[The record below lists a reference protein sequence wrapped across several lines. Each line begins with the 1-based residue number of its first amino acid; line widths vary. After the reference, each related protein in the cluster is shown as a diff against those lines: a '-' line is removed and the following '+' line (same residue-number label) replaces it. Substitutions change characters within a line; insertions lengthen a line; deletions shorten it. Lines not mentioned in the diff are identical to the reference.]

1 MDGKNG
7 NGKNGNGSVRSESD
21 NGSVGSDTEFEQTK
35 GAPPGSPVEGPP
47 IGQAQVGETTEEN
60 TTNQSNTTPP
70 SNTTKPSNSKGA
82 EGENETFTDLTK
94 MGSVQTLEG
103 LSVKIVQQTNLIEK
117 YNNVLTE
124 NLTKLQNDAKE
135 AVETAQTKVTKIK
148 GLEKDAVQ
156 AIDSALKGVYSTI
169 DGSINGLKKQVENY
183 RHTLDPSGNIL
194 PKSGPTDE
202 SENVGV
208 KPQKRTL
215 REKAMRATRAVF
227 GSRGGYKSTPR
238 TRKHRKTYRFTAT
251 PKSQTMKKRHRTHKK
266 AKKQAKK
273 QNKQRK

>member
-1 MDGKNG
+1 MPEGNGTGNG
-7 NGKNGNGSVRSESD
+7 NSGVSSEAAPTKENTQVAQSYGSPPGNDSDNRKDPENESAAKGQRQNDSPSGNG
-21 NGSVGSDTEFEQTK
+21 QK
-35 GAPPGSPVEGPP
+35 
-47 IGQAQVGETTEEN
+47 
-60 TTNQSNTTPP
+60 
-70 SNTTKPSNSKGA
+70 KP
-82 EGENETFTDLTK
+82 EGENNRNTENTTFTDLTE
-94 MGSVQTLEG
+94 MGSVQNLEG

-117 YNNVLTE
+117 YNKVLTE

-194 PKSGPTDE
+194 PKSGPIDE
-202 SENVGV
+202 SENDGV
-208 KPQKRTL
+208 QQRTSWWQFPKR
-215 REKAMRATRAVF
+215 
-227 GSRGGYKSTPR
+227 SRGGYKSTPR

-266 AKKQAKK
+266 QAKK
-273 QNKQRK
+273 QNKQQNKQRK